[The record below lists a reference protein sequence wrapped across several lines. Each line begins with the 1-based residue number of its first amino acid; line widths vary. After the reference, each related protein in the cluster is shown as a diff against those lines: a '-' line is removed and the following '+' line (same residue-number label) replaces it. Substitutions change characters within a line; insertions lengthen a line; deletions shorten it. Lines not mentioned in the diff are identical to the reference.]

1 MLKRDKI
8 NIAILLLLG
17 SFSACIDSS
26 TKQKPLVDVW
36 SEYKKNK
43 FNKYQSIYNNANDSI
58 NKWKN
63 DSLQVVL
70 RLFYHNWILDST
82 LCFNSDS
89 NRFFSST
96 LTQIEGFKN
105 ATSDDINEFG
115 GAKID
120 GRWYFFFLSG
130 SLVVPREH
138 YQEDMYS
145 PLSFEKLSEVAHK
158 EIMQGALKKNK
169 EGSYIPNDDF
179 FKQKFYDQWGWGCD
193 KCKTQYDWDTL
204 TMRGIIGKW
213 QYKIDKKE
221 LLEIQAE
228 MAKSIRPTE
237 PVKKKSWWE
246 KLFN

>member
-1 MLKRDKI
+1 MLKKGI
-8 NIAILLLLG
+8 NLIIVYVLVMLG
-17 SFSACIDSS
+17 CDRPHNNFIIHNDQLSLYIQSSFSS
-26 TKQKPLVDVW
+26 
-36 SEYKKNK
+36 
-43 FNKYQSIYNNANDSI
+43 YQTIYTAANDSI
-58 NKWKN
+58 NKWIN
-63 DSLQVVL
+63 DSLQIVG
-70 RLFYHNWILDST
+70 FEFMNSYQLDSAM
-82 LCFNSDS
+82 CFNK
-89 NRFFSST
+89 NKTRFFSAILDRDVT
-96 LTQIEGFKN
+96 FKN
-105 ATSDDINEFG
+105 SNSDQIREFG

-169 EGSYIPNDDF
+169 DGSYSPNDEF
-179 FKQKFYDQWGWGCD
+179 FEYWFP
-193 KCKTQYDWDTL
+193 KTETDEKLLEAVKYNWSN
-204 TMRGIIGKW
+204 
-213 QYKIDKKE
+213 KIDKKE